1 MQASLFTLAG
11 LCALACAFPEH
22 VKRQSPSLASVLSQ
36 ISSLQAEL
44 QPPPSI
50 LSELSGVPAT
60 VTAALNNPSL
70 VSVLQSQINASGFPG
85 WYSSLAPDAQSWVI
99 SVAGVAATVIPEIV
113 SLEVAASL
121 TTLAGGTGS
130 ATATTSSMTKSHS
143 NSTMSTTSKATPTL
157 TPTTKASSS
166 PVPSKSSSAGAAPT
180 NIAAAGILGAVG
192 FLGLVVAL

>member
-1 MQASLFTLAG
+1 MQASLFILAG

-22 VKRQSPSLASVLSQ
+22 IKSQSPSLASVLSQ

-50 LSELSGVPAT
+50 LSELSGIPAT
-60 VTAALNNPSL
+60 VTAALDNPSL
-70 VSVLQSQINASGFPG
+70 VSMLQSQVNASGFPG
-85 WYSSLAPDAQSWVI
+85 WYSSLAPDAQNWVI
-99 SVAGVAATVIPEIV
+99 GIAGVAATVIPEIF
-113 SLEVAASL
+113 SLEVAAGL

-130 ATATTSSMTKSHS
+130 ATATTSPMTKSYS
-143 NSTMSTTSKATPTL
+143 NSTMSTTSKATPTP
-157 TPTTKASSS
+157 TPTAKASSS

-180 NIAAAGILGAVG
+180 NIAAAGILVAVG